1 MDIYFHD
8 CVLRSVAMSQPSLVP
23 LIAKY
28 IIGFFS
34 ALLLSCVAYLVVV
47 EKWFDSA
54 SVTMAVLLLLA
65 AIQLVIQLVCFLH
78 LGIHGRSRSRT
89 ITIAFTLMMMLV
101 IVIGSLWVM
110 KNLDYR
116 MGMSPQAMEEYMLKQ
131 NKKGF

>member
-1 MDIYFHD
+1 
-8 CVLRSVAMSQPSLVP
+8 MSQPSLVP